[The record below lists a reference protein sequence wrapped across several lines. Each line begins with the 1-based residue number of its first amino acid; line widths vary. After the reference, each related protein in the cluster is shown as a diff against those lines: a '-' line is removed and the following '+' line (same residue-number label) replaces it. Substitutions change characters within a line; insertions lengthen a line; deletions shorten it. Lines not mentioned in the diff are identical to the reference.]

1 MRSASFGF
9 VFVNGIDYAATGDGI
24 MPREPRRAERTDRS
38 MKSLLLLRHAKSS
51 WKHPELAD
59 HDRPLN
65 KRGKRDAPRMGR
77 LVRDEDLVPELILSS
92 SALRARE
99 TALAVAAACDHAC
112 ELRVLRELYLAEPE
126 DHALL
131 LQSLPDAVD
140 SAMLVGH
147 NPGMEEL
154 VEALGGEHETMPTAA
169 LAWIDLPIDR
179 WPELRLDGSGRLRA
193 LWLPRK
199 LD

>member
-1 MRSASFGF
+1 M
-9 VFVNGIDYAATGDGI
+9 D
-24 MPREPRRAERTDRS
+24 RA
-38 MKSLLLLRHAKSS
+38 MKSLLVLRHAKSS

-65 KRGKRDAPRMGR
+65 KRGKRDAPRIGR
-77 LVRDEDLVPELILSS
+77 LVRDENLVPELILSS
-92 SALRARE
+92 SAVRARD

-112 ELRVLRELYLAEPE
+112 ELRVLHDLYLGDPE
-126 DHALL
+126 DHARL
-131 LQSLPDAVD
+131 LQSLPDAIG

-154 VEALGGEHETMPTAA
+154 VETLGGAHEAMPTAA

-179 WPELRLDGSGRLRA
+179 WSELRLDGSGRLRE
-193 LWLPRK
+193 LWLPKK